1 MKRLISG
8 LPLFFTT
15 VTLLAQDA
23 SPDATAD
30 TTPIQ
35 LTDAQAAGVFAAI
48 CGLGVIPIVISVA
61 LWLWAAIWVTKDA
74 NRRQS
79 PNAGL
84 VKVLTW
90 IPFTWFIGWIIHLAT
105 RPKTIPG
112 APNP

>member
-1 MKRLISG
+1 MKRLIAG
-8 LPLFFTT
+8 LPFLFTA
-15 VTLLAQDA
+15 VTLLAQDDA
-23 SPDATAD
+23 SP
-30 TTPIQ
+30 TPIQ
-35 LTDAQAAGVFAAI
+35 LTDAQAAGALAA
-48 CGLGVIPIVISVA
+48 CGLLGVIPFVVGIG

-90 IPFTWFIGWIIHLAT
+90 IPPTWFIGWVIHLAT

-112 APNP
+112 QNP